1 MLKILFDNVNFQ
13 SLSGPNSFGRKLATS
28 LINKK
33 HKLVGIQDNPDI
45 QLSFIQATNKVTNLV
60 QRLDGIYFNTDQ
72 DWHHLNLPIYETY
85 KIADAVIFQSNF
97 NKKLTENFFGV
108 PKDSYVIHNGTDIG
122 IIKSVP
128 KLQHTILDEFED
140 VWCCASNWRPHKRL
154 EENIHYFLEHT
165 EENSCLVVA
174 GDVSNLNYNLNSNRV
189 LFVGNLDWLQLIS
202 LYNRSKYF
210 IHLSFLDHCPNVV
223 IDARA
228 AGCNIICS
236 SSGGTKEIA
245 GKNSTIIQ
253 DIDWDF
259 RPLKLYSPPKLDFNK
274 KIEYNSDSNID
285 INYTSDQYLDVFHNV
300 LRNN

>member
-13 SLSGPNSFGRKLATS
+13 SLSGPNSFGRKLAS
-28 LINKK
+28 VLINKK
-33 HKLVGIQDNPDI
+33 HKLVGVNDNPDI
-45 QLSFIQATNKVTNLV
+45 QLSFIQTTNKVTNLV

-72 DWHHLNLPIYETY
+72 DWHHLNQSIYETY
-85 KIADAVIFQSNF
+85 KIADAVVFQSNF

-108 PKDSYVIHNGTDIG
+108 AKDSYVIHNGTDINM
-122 IIKSVP
+122 IKSVP
-128 KLQHTILDEFED
+128 KLQHITLDKFED

-174 GDVSNLNYNLNSNRV
+174 GDVANLNYGLNSSRV
-189 LFVGNLDWLQLIS
+189 IFVGNLDWIQLIS
-202 LYNRSKYF
+202 LYKRSKHF

-223 IDARA
+223 VDARA
-228 AGCNIICS
+228 AGCHIICS

-259 RPLKLYSPPKLDFNK
+259 RPLKLYSPPRLDYTK
-274 KIEYNSDSNID
+274 KFEYNYDSNID
-285 INYTSDQYLDVFHNV
+285 INYTSGQYLDVFYNI
-300 LRNN
+300 LRNK

>member
-13 SLSGPNSFGRKLATS
+13 SLSGPNSFGRKLAS
-28 LINKK
+28 VLINKK
-33 HKLVGIQDNPDI
+33 HKLVGVNDNPDI
-45 QLSFIQATNKVTNLV
+45 QLSFIQTTNKVTNLV

-72 DWHHLNLPIYETY
+72 DWHRLNQSIYETY
-85 KIADAVIFQSNF
+85 KIADAVVFQSNF

-108 PKDSYVIHNGTDIG
+108 AKDSYVIHNGTDINM
-122 IIKSVP
+122 IKSVP
-128 KLQHTILDEFED
+128 KLQHITLDKFED

-174 GDVSNLNYNLNSNRV
+174 GDVANLNYELNSSRV
-189 LFVGNLDWLQLIS
+189 IFVGNLDWIQLIS
-202 LYNRSKYF
+202 LYKRSKYF

-223 IDARA
+223 VDARTS
-228 AGCNIICS
+228 GCHIICS

-259 RPLKLYSPPKLDFNK
+259 RPLKLYSPPRLDYTK
-274 KIEYNSDSNID
+274 KFEYNYDSNID
-285 INYTSDQYLDVFHNV
+285 INYTSDQYLDVFYNI
-300 LRNN
+300 LRNK